1 MSIDMQSV
9 EISQLFSAGFA
20 CDLEGVEHRK
30 TLPCLSVVQAL
41 HGYYEIGQIGRA
53 HV

>member
-1 MSIDMQSV
+1 MSVDMQSV

-41 HGYYEIGQIGRA
+41 HGYYEIGLD
-53 HV
+53 H

>member
-20 CDLEGVEHRK
+20 CRPGRCGARK

-41 HGYYEIGQIGRA
+41 HG
-53 HV
+53 